1 MVFTNCLLGLKST
14 VYLRKSARLKFEIDC
29 CLTFGETFSYANMTA
44 VGHVC
49 EIILKLCGLKF
60 CYKNSLVLEMI
71 KSLLK
76 QSSHFLQLSK
86 QAKPLQG
93 VLGIPK

>member
-1 MVFTNCLLGLKST
+1 MVSKTNLHNSPTDDGLYELLLGLKST

-60 CYKNSLVLEMI
+60 CYKTVW
-71 KSLLK
+71 
-76 QSSHFLQLSK
+76 F
-86 QAKPLQG
+86 
-93 VLGIPK
+93 

>member
-1 MVFTNCLLGLKST
+1 MVSKTNLHNSPTDDGLYELLLGLKST

-29 CLTFGETFSYANMTA
+29 SLTFGETFSYANMTA

-60 CYKNSLVLEMI
+60 CYKTVWFW
-71 KSLLK
+71 K
-76 QSSHFLQLSK
+76 
-86 QAKPLQG
+86 
-93 VLGIPK
+93 